1 MAVLPIVACNAGF
14 REFNARYSN
23 FMNNHHE
30 GATVAGDSVVKRL
43 LNGKVKG
50 VGAPLDAFIQ
60 FCCLVQ
66 GEAYSRWLFPHW
78 QLPVNLRS

>member
-1 MAVLPIVACNAGF
+1 MAVLPIVVCNAGF

-23 FMNNHHE
+23 LMNNRHE
-30 GATVAGDSVVKRL
+30 GATVAGGSVVKGL
-43 LNGKVKG
+43 LNGKIKR

-60 FCCLVQ
+60 FCSLIQ

-78 QLPVNLRS
+78 QLPVNLCS